1 MDKNIKIAKQL
12 VRLAKSLVA
21 IDEEGDGSGF
31 QVFHD
36 MDNYGIKD
44 GGKIADKPGKYKNF
58 TGTIEYKGI
67 SGTVR
72 NATFELLDEDETEG
86 IDWYDGIWEN
96 GVWDAGTWYNGT
108 WKNGKWKAGT
118 WFKGTWENGRWTSLS
133 SWRSIWQNGTWK
145 GGTWDGF
152 GGGIWYDG
160 VFENG
165 TFNNGTWYKGTWK
178 NGHWLGAED
187 GNGKYHKEGDSPD
200 KWKK

>member
-36 MDNYGIKD
+36 LDNYGIKD
-44 GGKIADKPGKYKNF
+44 GGKIADKSGKYKNF
-58 TGTIEYKGI
+58 TGTIEQKGI
-67 SGTVR
+67 SGTGR
-72 NATFELLDEDETEG
+72 NATFELLDETAG

-108 WKNGKWKAGT
+108 WKNGEWKA
-118 WFKGTWENGRWTSLS
+118 GTWENGRWTSAS
-133 SWRSIWQNGTWK
+133 SWRSRWKNGTWK
-145 GGTWDGF
+145 SGTWDGWYD
-152 GGGIWYDG
+152 GVWYDGVWYDG

-165 TFNNGTWYKGTWK
+165 TFENGTWFKETWK
-178 NGHWLGAED
+178 NGYWLGAKD
-187 GNGKYHKEGDSPD
+187 HNGKYHKEGDSPD